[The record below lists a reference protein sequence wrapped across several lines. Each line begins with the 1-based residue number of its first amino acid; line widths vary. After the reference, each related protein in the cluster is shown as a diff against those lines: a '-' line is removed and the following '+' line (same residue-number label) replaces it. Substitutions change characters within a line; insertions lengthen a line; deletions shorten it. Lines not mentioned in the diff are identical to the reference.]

1 MGQVFLGNNYDSGH
15 ELNDDE
21 EIVKRLYTSYLD
33 RDENNIKL
41 WFDYASF
48 FLDNQQKK
56 EIYEKIIKGKKSALA
71 FTWYNLPTIYIQEEN
86 ISEVLKYLQKGVT
99 VVSGGDKVVYQNLI
113 DDLNSES
120 ESY

>member
-1 MGQVFLGNNYDSGH
+1 
-15 ELNDDE
+15 
-21 EIVKRLYTSYLD
+21 VKRLYTSYLD

>member
-1 MGQVFLGNNYDSGH
+1 MLEFNISMGQVFLGNNYDSGH

-33 RDENNIKL
+33 RDENNIKQ

-56 EIYEKIIKGKKSALA
+56 EIYEKIIKEKKSALA
-71 FTWYNLPTIYIQEEN
+71 FTWYNLATIYIQEEN
-86 ISEVLKYLQKGVT
+86 ISEAPKIFTARRDSSIWWWQGCISK
-99 VVSGGDKVVYQNLI
+99 
-113 DDLNSES
+113 LNRRP
-120 ESY
+120 